1 MFYGSG
7 AGKLPTASAVVADVV
22 DMVKHKHTNIFIDW
36 SEEKMELLDY
46 KDSRSAFFVRTGS
59 FPAAVYDAFG
69 HVNYVD
75 ADVEGET
82 AFTTEIM
89 TEGEFEEKAAKIEL
103 INRIRLG

>member
-1 MFYGSG
+1 
-7 AGKLPTASAVVADVV
+7 
-22 DMVKHKHTNIFIDW
+22 
-36 SEEKMELLDY
+36 
-46 KDSRSAFFVRTGS
+46 VRTSS

-75 ADVEGET
+75 ADIEGET
-82 AFTTEIM
+82 AFTTEVM